1 VIRNLADGASSPLP
15 APDETLALDIRT
27 ENGRPESRGRALA
40 KDGGPD
46 TAMQGE
52 TGAGNDFGS
61 GSQNTTTGGFELEE
75 KGLAAHTGDF
85 DVSLQGE
92 GAALDAEQS
101 VDRPAEAPAEE
112 LAIASEKASTP
123 ASLASLDSARR
134 TGRPL
139 HAGNAAWLNS
149 LLSDRLGTLSVNEG
163 WKVLEMQLEEGQGT
177 MIVRARR
184 DEEKVSIAV
193 TFSDP
198 QMRALAAENADRL
211 RETMREQYETMVDFS
226 LSSDGADESPQ
237 QGDDAPRRHDATS
250 SRTQRTTEA
259 VSTTDRAVATRAA
272 LAGARN
278 EWIG

>member
-1 VIRNLADGASSPLP
+1 
-15 APDETLALDIRT
+15 
-27 ENGRPESRGRALA
+27 
-40 KDGGPD
+40 
-46 TAMQGE
+46 
-52 TGAGNDFGS
+52 
-61 GSQNTTTGGFELEE
+61 
-75 KGLAAHTGDF
+75 
-85 DVSLQGE
+85 
-92 GAALDAEQS
+92 
-101 VDRPAEAPAEE
+101 
-112 LAIASEKASTP
+112 
-123 ASLASLDSARR
+123 
-134 TGRPL
+134 
-139 HAGNAAWLNS
+139 
-149 LLSDRLGTLSVNEG
+149 VNEG

-177 MIVRARR
+177 MTVRARR